1 MLLQKKTVASINYE
15 KLSQGILMMCLK
27 LMRKVYAFL
36 LLESDCFMFH
46 IEHFKVTVP
55 LVASRLESHKS
66 MFYLEHVEA
75 TMINHFTFITLVF
88 GLESM
93 IINSVLVW

>member
-1 MLLQKKTVASINYE
+1 VASINCE

-66 MFYLEHVEA
+66 MFYLEH
-75 TMINHFTFITLVF
+75 MINHFTFITLVF